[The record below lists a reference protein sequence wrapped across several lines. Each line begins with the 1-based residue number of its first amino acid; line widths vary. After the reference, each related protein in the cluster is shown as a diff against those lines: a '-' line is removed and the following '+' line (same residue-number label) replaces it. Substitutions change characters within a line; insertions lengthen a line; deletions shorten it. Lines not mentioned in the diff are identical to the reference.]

1 MNKRQIIS
9 NAKKEDEEKVGFSL
23 KIPKS
28 LKEQLQSLAETESVS
43 MNALIV
49 ATLESLINDDCGK
62 ELKQAKQ
69 LLLEYR
75 GFLTDKQKPFKNR
88 DFVNEEEQDYY
99 FGLQNTID
107 SIDKILGV

>member
-1 MNKRQIIS
+1 MDRSRIIKS
-9 NAKKEDEEKVGFSL
+9 AKQDDEKVGFSL
-23 KIPKS
+23 KLPS
-28 LKEQLQSLAETESVS
+28 RLKDELQNLSKEESVS

-88 DFVNEEEQDYY
+88 DFANEEEQNYY